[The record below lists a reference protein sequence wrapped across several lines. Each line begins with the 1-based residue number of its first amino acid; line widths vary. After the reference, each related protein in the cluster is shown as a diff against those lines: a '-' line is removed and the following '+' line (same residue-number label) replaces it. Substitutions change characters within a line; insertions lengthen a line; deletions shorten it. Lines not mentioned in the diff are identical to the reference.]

1 VSRGRFVAWA
11 PVLLYAL
18 LIFALSSLARPQ
30 EFLPAELL
38 SHDKLIH
45 LAEYAVLGGLTARAL
60 RAGGRPLARAFA
72 VALLLGALYGA
83 SDELHQALVPGRDAS
98 PLDWASD
105 AGGTALGAVAVL
117 FLRRRGGAD

>member
-1 VSRGRFVAWA
+1 MNRGRFVAWA

-30 EFLPAELL
+30 DLVPPELL

-45 LAEYAVLGGLTARAL
+45 FAEYTVLGGLLARAL
-60 RAGGRPLARAFA
+60 RAGGRPPVRAFA

-83 SDELHQALVPGRDAS
+83 SDELHLAFVPGRDAS
-98 PLDWASD
+98 PLDWAAD